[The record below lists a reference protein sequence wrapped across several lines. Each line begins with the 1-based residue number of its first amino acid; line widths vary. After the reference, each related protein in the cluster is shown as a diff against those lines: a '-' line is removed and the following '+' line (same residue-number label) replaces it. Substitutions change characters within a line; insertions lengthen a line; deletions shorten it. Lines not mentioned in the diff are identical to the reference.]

1 MTSPV
6 NRSLIIVLQ
15 DGTPVLDWG
24 DGYAQDLLTG
34 KFRTFSEGE
43 YSHPIQDREL
53 DELKKTGRIEGY
65 DSRQVYLLQ
74 MPEPPRRTID

>member
-1 MTSPV
+1 MSSPV
-6 NRSLIIVLQ
+6 NRTLIIVLQ

-24 DGYAQDLLTG
+24 DGNAQDLLTG
-34 KFRTFSEGE
+34 EFRSFKEGE
-43 YSHPIQDREL
+43 YSHPIQDKEL
-53 DELKKTGRIEGY
+53 DVLKQTGRIKDY